1 MRVLSVFGTRPE
13 VIKMAPVILE
23 LKKRKG
29 IESFVLSLGQH
40 RELLDQMTGTFDIKP
55 DLDLNIMKPNQTL
68 PKLTADLMIP
78 LDDALKHFRPDFVVA
93 QGDTTSTFMTALA
106 AAYQKIPFGHVEAGL
121 RTYNRNHPYPE
132 EMNRVLVSHISAQ
145 HYAPTILSKENL
157 VKEGIDPNTIFVTG
171 NTVID
176 ALFMI
181 LAKNPPAYSGIDPSK
196 RLVVVTLH
204 RRENWDRLEGIL
216 EALIELTIN
225 FKDIQILFP
234 VHPNPNVNAIAYNTL
249 KGNSQITL
257 TTPMD
262 YVTFVATLKKAA
274 LIISDSGGIQE
285 EAPSL
290 KVPVLVVREFTERPE
305 AVNAGVSKLVG
316 TLKESI
322 VKHAK
327 SLLSDESERIKMI
340 KEISPFG
347 DGKAAIKIVDKIIN
361 KNKTSTS

>member
-1 MRVLSVFGTRPE
+1 MKVLSVFGTRPE
-13 VIKMAPVILE
+13 VIKMAPVIFE

-55 DLDLNIMKPNQTL
+55 DLDLNIMKPNQSL
-68 PKLTADLMIP
+68 PRLTAELMVP
-78 LDDALKHFRPDFVVA
+78 LDEALKQFKPDFVIA
-93 QGDTTSTFMTALA
+93 QGDTTSTFITALA
-106 AAYQKIPFGHVEAGL
+106 SAYAKIPFGHIEAGL
-121 RTYNRNHPYPE
+121 RTYNREHPYPE
-132 EMNRVLVSHISAQ
+132 EMNRVLVSHISEQ
-145 HYAPTILSKENL
+145 HYAPTENARDNL
-157 VKEGIDPNTIFVTG
+157 IKEGIDPKSIFVTG

-181 LAKNPPAYSGIDPSK
+181 LAKNPPAYKGIDPSK

-204 RRENWDRLEGIL
+204 RRENWEKLEGIL
-216 EALIELTIN
+216 KALIELTHT

-234 VHPNPNVNAIAYNTL
+234 VHPNPNVNALAHNTL
-249 KGNSQITL
+249 KGNAQIVL
-257 TTPMD
+257 TPPMD
-262 YVTFVATLKKAA
+262 YITFVATLKKAT

-305 AVNAGVSKLVG
+305 AIIAGVSRLVG

-322 VKHAK
+322 ISHAK
-327 SLLSDESERIKMI
+327 TLLSDENERIKMI

-347 DGKAAIKIVDKIIN
+347 DGKAALKIVDIIT
-361 KNKTSTS
+361 KNKTTTN